1 MVSGIVIGLAVAL
14 GRISG
19 SRVLNGILLT
29 YVEIWRD
36 VPLIVQLLVIYFTLP
51 TIGISLPG
59 FWAGVLGLSL
69 NLWSLSFRS
78 LSFGHNLD

>member
-1 MVSGIVIGLAVAL
+1 MVIGIVVGFAVAL

-19 SRVLNGILLT
+19 SRLLNGILLA

-51 TIGISLPG
+51 SIGISLPG
-59 FWAGVLGLSL
+59 RVFS
-69 NLWSLSFRS
+69 
-78 LSFGHNLD
+78 D